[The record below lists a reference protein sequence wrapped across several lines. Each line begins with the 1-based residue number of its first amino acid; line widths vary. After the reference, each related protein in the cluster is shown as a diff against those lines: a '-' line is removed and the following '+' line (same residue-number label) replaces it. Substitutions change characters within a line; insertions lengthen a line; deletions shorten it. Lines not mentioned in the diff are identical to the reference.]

1 MLIARSKP
9 YFMDLPRVRSSNFHC
24 RNIGAIAGDSR
35 KRTRFETEESK
46 ELGAEVSGKRFLL
59 NDSDDE
65 SAVLLPSDI
74 EKYVTKYIK
83 KHVSDK
89 TTIEKILE
97 YCPLKEFVK
106 PPSIDIYRKELLQS
120 SKSSKGGFL
129 SLEYSNLDESS
140 F

>member
-59 NDSDDE
+59 NDSDE

-83 KHVSDK
+83 KHVSD
-89 TTIEKILE
+89 
-97 YCPLKEFVK
+97 
-106 PPSIDIYRKELLQS
+106 
-120 SKSSKGGFL
+120 L
-129 SLEYSNLDESS
+129 SLIHI
-140 F
+140 